1 MAKLLELN
9 ELTGAGIT
17 DSDMLL
23 VRDVSAEEEKK
34 ATVETVISIEKTR
47 AESAEEDL
55 QNEIGTLTNLTT
67 TAKSDLVSAVN
78 ELDSDIGDKSAL
90 ATDSKTNLVASINEI
105 DSNSDA
111 NTANIGIMAS
121 LTTDS
126 NNDLVSAINEVDSH
140 ADTNA
145 GNISTIIGNDTG
157 KSMREVAKEVSAT
170 VYTPQG
176 SSTFANLPQLSSDSV
191 KIGYVYD
198 VTDAFTTTSD
208 FKEGAGIEVPAGTNI
223 VVADVGGTKK
233 WDLLGFNLDLTPYQ
247 KKNMSSSVTVDR
259 TEETTVE
266 GAIGALAGATVKNAD
281 SLPAAGRDYLGKV
294 YFYTG
299 PDTDSLTCGSAYRC
313 AYDEESQT
321 YSWEVAG
328 GAGGNG
334 TVLRFDTMSDWE
346 TARLIPKGAR
356 GHIPDNALVIIG
368 DSSGGVSA
376 PDAYELHVISDLWY
390 RVENGKYYY
399 KPADGTSLI
408 EASAPGGAVWSEKS
422 HEPSPIASRVNGYTR
437 RAIWYDSRVSGWGFI
452 ADDYET
458 SGGKEDMSGIGVTS
472 LTDEYGQFHFCL
484 GEIKYLM

>member
-9 ELTGAGIT
+9 ELTSAGIT

-247 KKNMSSSVTVDR
+247 KKN
-259 TEETTVE
+259 
-266 GAIGALAGATVKNAD
+266 
-281 SLPAAGRDYLGKV
+281 
-294 YFYTG
+294 
-299 PDTDSLTCGSAYRC
+299 
-313 AYDEESQT
+313 
-321 YSWEVAG
+321 
-328 GAGGNG
+328 
-334 TVLRFDTMSDWE
+334 
-346 TARLIPKGAR
+346 
-356 GHIPDNALVIIG
+356 IPDNALVIIG

-399 KPADGTSLI
+399 KPKAGGSDLI

-422 HEPSPIASRVNGYTR
+422 HEPSPAASRVNGYTR
-437 RAIWYDSRVSGWGFI
+437 RAIWYDATVSGWGFI

-458 SGGKEDMSGIGVTS
+458 SGGEEDMSGMGVSS
-472 LTDEYGQFHFCL
+472 LTDWYGQFHFCL